1 MGEENIS
8 IFLVFFAGLLCTVL
22 ILSKYLHESKFLAS
36 FLPEAA
42 MIILVGMFAGY
53 FIHLIAG
60 KRYVVMSS
68 TTQTSN
74 SAYYDYVD
82 DEVQN
87 DNYYIYDDQQQQQQ
101 QMMIDDQ
108 YVVVDDDNYNNNNNA
123 NNGNNANNNNNNNS
137 DEEIDLSALL
147 SFDADIFFVFL
158 LPPIIFNT
166 GLRIGPLFFRHIVPI
181 VMFAILGT
189 AICAVTTAFILY
201 GVVQLGLVDFVPSLA
216 ELLTF
221 GALISSTDPVSTLA
235 VFQVQKVDPRL
246 FYLCFGESVLND
258 ALAIVLF
265 KSFGKFVS
273 ETQNSV
279 NSYDATIA
287 FGEFFVDLFLNS
299 VGSLVLGC
307 VGGMAAA
314 FIFKQIEMRHNRL
327 VEISV
332 YVLLMY
338 IPFLFAEILHLS
350 GIVTILFTGITANRY
365 VVPNLS
371 NITKVNADMIFRL
384 GAHLAETSI
393 FLELGL
399 SVFGM
404 IGHWNWSFIGWSV
417 LACLLGRAL
426 NVYPLSFIYNKCLL
440 KDYGVPSPNSSFV
453 GTTAYIS
460 SDNYKRGPG
469 HQGRKS
475 VRNQDLAE
483 ILHKTQDNNRRATF
497 ENRGLMIM
505 SSTPAEKQ
513 QQLQQAQFQPPAL
526 PFRQPPPPPPHN
538 SQNVGSTVTGT
549 TNDGNDVSTSNTPHP
564 NNVASP
570 TTNGGGFSQ
579 PLDQRLGN
587 RETSMSFGDQ
597 SCMTE
602 ATATPWERK
611 DLKIRMNTANM
622 LWFSGLRGAVAY
634 ACVRTFPNALGH
646 RKDFAMTTMAVIL
659 ITTFVLGTTT
669 PIALNFFDIDTD
681 VDEKKYMEEA
691 LREPIVSNW
700 ILKFEKRFIKPCVIR
715 DFSIMESIRGDVQ
728 RVHEMA
734 ASPMSRRVDFHI
746 EPKIEMT
753 ESGFLDA
760 IDDNDTIEPL
770 NNDMSLE
777 KLVRTDSLFDYGAY

>member
-22 ILSKYLHESKFLAS
+22 ILSKYLHESKFLKS

-42 MIILVGMFAGY
+42 MTILIGMVAGY
-53 FIHLIAG
+53 FIHLIVG
-60 KRYVVMSS
+60 KRYVVMSDNS
-68 TTQTSN
+68 DTS
-74 SAYYDYVD
+74 YYDYD
-82 DEVQN
+82 N
-87 DNYYIYDDQQQQQQ
+87 DDDQQQQQ
-101 QMMIDDQ
+101 MNDDDQ
-108 YVVVDDDNYNNNNNA
+108 YDDDNNNSNKNNN
-123 NNGNNANNNNNNNS
+123 GDD
-137 DEEIDLSALL
+137 DEVDLAALL
-147 SFDADIFFVFL
+147 SFDSDIFFVFL
-158 LPPIIFNT
+158 LPPIIFNS

-201 GVVQLGLVDFVPSLA
+201 GVVQIGMVDFVPTLA

-235 VFQVQKVDPRL
+235 VFQAQKVDPRL

-265 KSFGKFVS
+265 KSFGRFVS
-273 ETQNSV
+273 ESKSSV
-279 NSYDATIA
+279 NSYDATVA

-307 VGGMAAA
+307 VGGMTAA

-338 IPFLFAEILHLS
+338 VPFLFAEILHLS

-417 LACLLGRAL
+417 LACLVGRAL
-426 NVYPLSFIYNKCLL
+426 NVYPLSFIYNQCLL
-440 KDYGVPSPNSSFV
+440 KDSAPSPHSSFV
-453 GTTAYIS
+453 GNTAYL
-460 SDNYKRGPG
+460 SDSYKRGPG
-469 HQGRKS
+469 HHHQARKS
-475 VRNQDLAE
+475 VRNQDLSE
-483 ILHKTQDNNRRATF
+483 ILHKTQDNNRHTAF
-497 ENRGLMIM
+497 ENPGLIIT
-505 SSTPAEKQ
+505 SSTPAEQQ
-513 QQLQQAQFQPPAL
+513 QQLQQAQFQPPTL
-526 PFRQPPPPPPHN
+526 PFRQTP
-538 SQNVGSTVTGT
+538 SQNGETATNEGNGVSASSATDPNNAASHTNGVGSTQ
-549 TNDGNDVSTSNTPHP
+549 
-564 NNVASP
+564 
-570 TTNGGGFSQ
+570 Q
-579 PLDQRLGN
+579 PLDQRFGN

-622 LWFSGLRGAVAY
+622 LCFSGLRGAVAY
-634 ACVRTFPNALGH
+634 ACVRTFPNELGH

-669 PIALNFFDIDTD
+669 PIALTFFDIDTD

-728 RVHEMA
+728 RAHEMV
-734 ASPMSRRVDFHI
+734 ASPLSRRVDFHI

-760 IDDNDTIEPL
+760 LDDNDTIEPL